1 MGLRTLKV
9 GTKGLCQGKADKLV
23 KEPLDL
29 LSNSRPSFPKGGRV
43 WLSPSGTGAQAEI
56 RWP

>member
-1 MGLRTLKV
+1 MGLGTLKV

-29 LSNSRPSFPKGGRV
+29 LSNSPTVFWEIESLFSPFP
-43 WLSPSGTGAQAEI
+43 GTRSTG
-56 RWP
+56 